1 MATPVPAVE
10 SPRAVANKSSKR
22 SLLKAIRMALQI
34 ESPAVRHNTQTFN
47 RNRYVAT
54 GALPDYNQLKDRAR
68 AIKEQS
74 IANLPQLIATL
85 EASVRRNGGQFYL
98 ARDADD
104 ATRYIADVC
113 GRAGVRLVVKGKSMT
128 SEEVGLNRVLQAR
141 GIEVAETDLAEFIL
155 QVADE
160 QPSHIIAPAIHY
172 SRERITALFKSHFKT
187 YLLLDTGEEL
197 TRFAREHLRQK
208 FLAADAGIS
217 GANLIAADSGSI
229 VLVESE
235 GNIRLTTLLPP
246 LHISIA
252 GVEKVIPSRADL
264 GPFLELLAASG
275 TGQKL
280 SSYTSIIT
288 PPLNAASVLPRDG
301 EPVPQREFHLVL
313 VDNGRMKMRQDPVLQ
328 EALYCIRCSACMNCC
343 ANFQTVG
350 GHAFG
355 GETYS
360 GGIGGSWEAGT
371 RVLEAARFSELCTG
385 CSRCVSQCP
394 VRIDIPFLNSTLRHR
409 LNQRDAGKISQL
421 FSTALAEDAGEVAPL
436 QKLFFGRY
444 DAFGKIG
451 ALLAPLSNWM
461 SAIPLARA
469 VMEKIVGLD
478 RRRQLPPFAKP
489 TLVEAAKTL
498 SGPPLSRPGLA
509 RQGGDSHQPPLAAWE
524 PTARAV
530 LFSDI
535 FTNYGSPARGL
546 ATLKVLHSLDI
557 DVVVSETSADG
568 RAALSQGLMATAAAQ
583 ARRTAELL
591 RPHIEEGRDV
601 VVIEPSVLAMFRLDY
616 RRLLTNGDSRLLFE
630 LLRDHSFDAVEY
642 LWMFMQGT
650 GLDAA
655 QVFPAS
661 RHPLGTRLFY
671 HSHCQQKTVGSAP
684 ATEALLRAAGF
695 DVATSTVECCGMAGS
710 FGYKKEYYDLSMAV
724 GQDLFQQVAE
734 AERDG
739 PRVLVATGTS
749 CHEQLQAGLK
759 RRVLYPT
766 ELLADLLTPES

>member
-1 MATPVPAVE
+1 MASPAPASE

-22 SLLKAIRMALQI
+22 SLLAAIRMALRI

-47 RNRYVAT
+47 RNRYAAT
-54 GALPDYNQLKDRAR
+54 AALPDYNELKDRAR
-68 AIKEQS
+68 AIKESS
-74 IANLPQLIATL
+74 IANLPDLITTL
-85 EASVRRNGGQFYL
+85 EASVKRNGGHFYL
-98 ARDADD
+98 APDAQD

-113 GRAGVRLVVKGKSMT
+113 TRAGVRLVVKGKSMT
-128 SEEVGLNRVLQAR
+128 SEEVGLNHVLQGR

-172 SRERITALFKSHFKT
+172 SRERITALFKSRFKT
-187 YLLLDTGEEL
+187 DLPLDTGEEL

-246 LHISIA
+246 LHIAIA
-252 GVEKVIPSRADL
+252 GVEKIIPSRTDF

-288 PPLNAASVLPRDG
+288 PPLHAASVLTKDG
-301 EPVPQREFHLVL
+301 APVPQREFHLVL
-313 VDNGRMKMRQDPVLQ
+313 VDNGRMKMRQDPVLH
-328 EALYCIRCSACMNCC
+328 EALYCIRCSACLNSC

-371 RVLEAARFSELCTG
+371 RALEAARFNELCTG

-394 VRIDIPFLNSTLRHR
+394 VRIDIPFLNSTLRQR

-421 FSTALAEDAGEVAPL
+421 FSTALADDGDIAPL

-444 DAFGKIG
+444 DAVGKWG
-451 ALLAPLSNWM
+451 SLLAPLSNWIN
-461 SAIPLARA
+461 AIPLTRFA
-469 VMEKIVGLD
+469 MEKFVGLD
-478 RRRQLPPFAKP
+478 RRRELSPFAKP
-489 TLVEAAKTL
+489 TLVEAARNGVGRVSDPK
-498 SGPPLSRPGLA
+498 A
-509 RQGGDSHQPPLAAWE
+509 K
-524 PTARAV
+524 V
-530 LFSDI
+530 ILFADI

-546 ATLKVLHSLDI
+546 ATLKVLQSLGI
-557 DVVVSETSADG
+557 DVAVSETSADG
-568 RAALSQGLMATAAAQ
+568 RAALSQGLIATAAEQ

-591 RPHIEEGRDV
+591 RRYIVEGRDV

-616 RRLLTNGDSRLLFE
+616 HRLLTTSDGQLLFE
-630 LLRDHSFDAVEY
+630 LLRNHSFDAVEY
-642 LWMFMQGT
+642 LWMFIQGT
-650 GLDAA
+650 GLEPAKL
-655 QVFPAS
+655 FPAS
-661 RHPLGTRLFY
+661 RHPLGKRLFY
-671 HSHCQQKTVGSAP
+671 HSHCQQKTIGSAP
-684 ATEALLRAAGF
+684 ATEALLLAAGF
-695 DVATSTVECCGMAGS
+695 EVATSRVECCGMAGS

-724 GQDLFQQVAE
+724 GQDLFKQVAE
-734 AERDG
+734 SEADG
-739 PRVLVATGTS
+739 PRVLVASGTS

-759 RRVLYPT
+759 RQVFYPT
-766 ELLADLLTPES
+766 ELLDNILQTG